1 MHKFF
6 CFLSCFAGL
15 AVSSSAYGNW
25 PNPKDFLKHLLGGTS
40 GLYATFKAAFED
52 VYRDAEPSD
61 FKNLK
66 LFGEGIST
74 LESRGWFRLQ
84 KYDHEVLQRNQGFF
98 SCMVALRNVLN
109 IKDVE
114 EAVKKKFEDIEKA
127 VKGKFSKDSIDNK
140 LMPAVTKICK
150 VLLSEDFARK
160 LLTESF
166 VDEFLA
172 SAKDYSD
179 YSYCSVCFSDYSY
192 CSVCFCPVWYSE
204 CDFSFRL
211 QYVQPL
217 SQVRLEFE
225 VDFNV
230 QDCCLGENGE
240 VDIGNNFEIQGCF
253 IHSKK
258 GCLSEDDLVAAK
270 KKLEVGTLDKGTLIV
285 NNEEVHHMKAIRM
298 MTKDANMGDKKLT
311 GNPQTD
317 QEAHNTQHLP
327 APNPHPT
334 VNNGT
339 GKDERRKDF
348 GSFSTSEFPNTEVRE
363 I

>member
-25 PNPKDFLKHLLGGTS
+25 PPPKDFINHLLGGTS

-52 VYRDAEPSD
+52 VYKKAEPSG

-66 LFGEGIST
+66 LFGE
-74 LESRGWFRLQ
+74 ESGALARWKEFALK
-84 KYDHEVLQRNQGFF
+84 KYDYDVVKTWENRGFF
-98 SCMVALRNVLN
+98 SCMVGLINVLN
-109 IKDVE
+109 IEDV
-114 EAVKKKFEDIEKA
+114 EKA
-127 VKGKFSKDSIDNK
+127 VEGKFSKDSIDNK

-150 VLLSEDFARK
+150 VLLSEDFAKK
-160 LLTESF
+160 LLTDSF
-166 VDEFLA
+166 VKEFLA
-172 SAKDYSD
+172 SVETSD
-179 YSYCSVCFSDYSY
+179 YSYCSVNFYS
-192 CSVCFCPVWYSE
+192 VWYSK
-204 CDFSFRL
+204 DNLKFSL
-211 QYVQPL
+211 EYVQPS
-217 SQVRLEFE
+217 SQVRLEFQ
-225 VDFNV
+225 VNFNV
-230 QDCCLGENGE
+230 KKCCLEENGE
-240 VDIGNNFEIQGCF
+240 VDIGWFEIQGCF
-253 IHSKK
+253 IHSDKV
-258 GCLSEDDLVAAK
+258 CLSEDDLVAAK
-270 KKLEVGTLDKGTLIV
+270 KKPDEDMRFITVEGVD
-285 NNEEVHHMKAIRM
+285 MKAIRM
-298 MTKDANMGDKKLT
+298 MTKDANMDDKEST